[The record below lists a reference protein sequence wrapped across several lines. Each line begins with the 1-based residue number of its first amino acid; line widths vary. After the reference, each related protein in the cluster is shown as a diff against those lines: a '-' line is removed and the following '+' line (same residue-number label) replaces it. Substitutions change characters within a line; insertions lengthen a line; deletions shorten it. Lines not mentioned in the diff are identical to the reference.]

1 MTTLFNYD
9 PYFDDFDEDKNFM
22 RVLFR
27 PGYAVQARELTQAQT
42 ILANQIEK
50 FGNHIFKSGSPI
62 TGGKISLDDRAYYI
76 QLDTQYNGEDVVL
89 ENWLNKTIIGYN
101 TTKIVRAK
109 VIAIDN
115 TTTNPILVVKYLSGE
130 KFVEADEI
138 KIYGQNI
145 FAQAKALDAV
155 GRSYVAS
162 IQEGI
167 YYFKG
172 QFVKVLPE
180 FLVLETFYRLG
191 YDTST
196 INVLPSY
203 KIGIEF
209 DQEIYDEIDDSS
221 LLDPAQGS
229 FNYQAPGATRS
240 KLITRLSK
248 RTLDSADESAFFEVV
263 RVVDGV
269 KTKEVQYPIYSE
281 IEKTLAR
288 RTYDESGNYTVDPF
302 VLTLEEEYANRANNN
317 YADPNY
323 FSVILDPGKAYVAGH
338 EFQTIAPTKLG
349 VYRGRATA
357 NVSDYDIPTNYSS
370 YVVVENVQGTT
381 NLDITTFPTLDI
393 HCVPKQYIDKSG
405 TTYYNSTKIG
415 TVRVNNMKYHGATS
429 TTLGTS
435 HTHRLNLFEANTT
448 PIIGNL
454 ASSGHSSANVILPTA
469 WCTTLQANSY
479 QGMYF
484 HITDGAGRDLA
495 PIRIE
500 SSGSNFIRLDSSLSF
515 TPAANAFTIESG
527 FSGAESLV
535 IRSGGA
541 LLWGADVNVESRDS
555 TGDAYITEKNKDSLL
570 FPIPFE
576 ALKEG
581 TITNFDFF
589 ANKVYSNKLSDGGGV
604 ITISTVG
611 TDTFAFAGSGGTLGD
626 TAILENIVCLVR
638 SDTSAT
644 NSASGI
650 AGNTILSLANNLFTV
665 VAVDSTTIQVDLN
678 TPAVRCD
685 FIIKTK
691 VNQAEDGTNGAVRT
705 KSLYPANDYFHTRVP
720 YILDDVDA
728 LNVGNTGT
736 VTAITGGY
744 VFPTIGVTHYDFS
757 SVGGSFPL
765 NKLKTPGV
773 PVSLQVADVYE
784 IVKIIDSKT
793 NTGNITMSM
802 LTNPAHD
809 VTDHYELDNGHR
821 KTHYDHA
828 TIRLKRGYSSP
839 TGSSLMIQYKY
850 FNHGSAPSPQNN
862 GLFTVDS
869 YTGST
874 NLTYNQLPKFFNR
887 EDGRIVSARAALD
900 FRPTRDVASTTLT
913 GAVNPDPDSLAELSF
928 EYYLP
933 RIDQV
938 VVKPSQEI
946 SIISGKPAV
955 IPVAPPVGPEDLH
968 LYTMYV
974 PAYTESVKD
983 IRADFKNNKRYT
995 MKDIS
1000 SFDTRI
1006 RGLEYYVSLN
1016 TLEKNAND
1024 SKILDATGLERSKY
1038 GILVD
1043 NFGDNG
1049 VQATYGDAGF
1059 DNRCMVDNGLLKPA
1073 ALMRTVKMLW
1083 NEAASS
1089 GSYRAIGSGDKRS
1102 LMMDYTSLPFA
1113 QQDSA
1118 TKSVGVASALY
1129 GAFRGNMKLFP
1140 EYTAEADTDS
1150 TAKVTLNSMQG
1161 IENPFNFINDAF
1173 RFLSDS
1179 NPGWVNDANNPFAK
1193 VIDSKWFENASET
1206 SDTKVTS
1213 GGIGYDL
1220 KGADFG
1226 NLQTTT
1232 NSVYIKSGAQYTLQQ
1247 IAKPTASTVDVGTYV
1262 TDVSINPYLKPKAIS
1277 FVCNSLR
1284 PDSNYFAFFDGVSV
1298 NNYVVVPNRITTT
1311 ISLSTNGFQPG
1322 EIAVIANNQ
1331 GETATFITNYK
1342 ARSGTYKTV
1351 RIVNADVGRNVSL
1364 VNESGQSLQGKYL
1377 RGVNSDSL
1385 RYIETLEEHKSGV
1398 TRSVG
1403 ATTITLASDA
1413 PSFNIAASANT
1424 NVLYLVR
1431 SIGTDSD
1438 EKAGILENAT
1448 SGATVSGATF
1458 NVIAYDTTT
1467 KIATIQ
1473 QTTSATQRS
1482 LNWTYSLGSNKST
1495 STGDVGGVLYPPKAT
1510 FRTGERVLRITE
1522 SFNNTYD
1529 KDAISFTETSYVS
1542 SGVALKK
1549 TNLIDTVY
1557 NFATSSK
1564 FTGETTSKVLSS
1576 QTTSSVLTST
1586 GYNPPPAAENPT
1598 PAAVV
1603 DQAVVTNVIS
1613 TAVDDPLAQTFYV
1626 DPEKYP
1632 LGLFAESID
1641 LFFSAKDDTL
1651 PVTVQI
1657 RPTVNGAPSA
1667 DFWYQESVSTKYPS
1681 QVNVSS
1687 TPSVDV
1693 ASTATKFTFP
1703 SPVFLKPGLY
1713 AAVILSSSPDY
1724 LMWVAEKGALTTAN
1738 KTVSQNP
1745 YVGTLY
1751 KSQNSMEYVPF
1762 LNEDLMFTLN
1772 RCKFVT
1778 GTSAYFSLDSEKPPK
1793 TYYIDKFRLLETSIK
1808 PASDFPV
1815 ASNYYFVSTPINGAK
1830 ETQYRSL
1837 IPQMK
1842 YDCGLD
1848 SKYTLGSRR
1857 KELVDKGDFTV
1868 KYQISTNTDTI
1879 SPIVSLES
1887 LHLNVWEN
1895 FIDNAEINAEDFNI
1909 ISPGAG
1915 YANSNTIVIN
1925 SSTGEGATVFMSCDG
1940 VKGNVLSMNVS
1951 STGFGYLDDFTIS
1964 YPNAN
1969 TTANVTSN
1977 ASIVLNSEFDSTAGP
1992 CLAKYITKPVVL
2004 ADGFDAGD
2012 IRVYLAVNRPSG
2024 TDVTVFY
2031 KLLSSSDSTAFKDR
2045 RYQKMECFNPTTSI
2059 SVTNSDFF
2067 EFEFRPSLTSDEAK
2081 YTSDSGVTYDTFKTF
2096 SVKIVMT
2103 SSDPSVVPSVKDLR
2117 IIALPAG

>member
-62 TGGKISLDDRAYYI
+62 VGGKISLDDRAYYI
-76 QLDTQYNGEDVVL
+76 QLNTQYSGEDVVL

-109 VIAIDN
+109 VISIDN

-130 KFVEADEI
+130 KFVESDEM
-138 KIYGQNI
+138 KISGQNI
-145 FAQAKALDAV
+145 FAQALATNAV

-162 IQEGI
+162 IQEGV

-191 YDTST
+191 YDTAT

-209 DQEIYDEIDDSS
+209 DQEIYDEIDDAS

-248 RTLDSADESAFFEVV
+248 RTLDSADESAFFEVI

-269 KTKEVQYPIYSE
+269 KTKEVAYPIYSE

-288 RTYDESGNYTVDPF
+288 RTFDESGNYTVDPF

-317 YADPNY
+317 YADPDY

-338 EFQTIAPTKLG
+338 EFQTIAPTKIG

-393 HCVPKQYIDKSG
+393 HCVPKQYIDKQG
-405 TTYYNSTKIG
+405 TAYYNSTKIG
-415 TVRVNNMKYHGATS
+415 TIRVNNMKYNGATT
-429 TTLGTS
+429 TTLGSS
-435 HTHRLNLFEANTT
+435 HTHRLNVFEANTT

-454 ASSGHSSANVILPTA
+454 ASSGNASANVILPAA

-484 HITDGAGRDLA
+484 HITDGAGADLA

-500 SSGSNFIRLDSSLSF
+500 SSGSNFIRLDSSLTF
-515 TPAANAFTIESG
+515 TPSSNAFTIESG

-535 IRSGGA
+535 VRSGGA
-541 LLWGADVNVESRDS
+541 LLWGGDINVESRDS
-555 TGDAYITEKNKDSLL
+555 SGDAYITEKNKDSLL
-570 FPIPFE
+570 FAIPFE

-589 ANKVYSNKLSDGGGV
+589 ANKVYANKLSDGGGV

-611 TDTFAFAGSGGTLGD
+611 TDTFAFAGSGGVLGD

-638 SDTSAT
+638 SDTSST

-650 AGNTILSLANNLFTV
+650 AANTILSLANNLFTV
-665 VAVDSTTIQVDLN
+665 TAVNSTTIQVDLN
-678 TPAVRCD
+678 TAAIRCD

-691 VNQAEDGTNGAVRT
+691 VNNAEDGTNGAVRT
-705 KSLYPANDYFHTRVP
+705 KSLFPTNDYLHERVP

-744 VFPTIGVTHYDFS
+744 VFPSIGVTHYDFS
-757 SVGGSFPL
+757 TIGGSFPL
-765 NKLKTPGV
+765 NNLKTPGV
-773 PVSLQVADVYE
+773 PVSLQVSDVYE
-784 IVKIIDSKT
+784 IVRIVDSKT

-828 TIRLKRGYSSP
+828 TIKLKRGYSSP

-850 FNHGSAPSPQNN
+850 FNHAGAPSPQNN

-874 NLTYNQLPKFFNR
+874 NLTYNQLPRFFNR
-887 EDGRIVSARAALD
+887 EDGKIISSRAALD
-900 FRPTRDVASTTLT
+900 FRPTRDVASTVLT

-933 RIDQV
+933 RIDQI
-938 VVKPSQEI
+938 VVKPSQEL
-946 SIISGKPAV
+946 SIISGKPDV
-955 IPVAPPVGPEDLH
+955 TPIAPPVGPEDLH
-968 LYTMYV
+968 LYTMFV

-1000 SFDTRI
+1000 AFDSRI

-1016 TLEKNAND
+1016 TLERNAND
-1024 SKILDATGLERSKY
+1024 SKVLDATGLERSKY

-1043 NFGDNG
+1043 NFSDNS

-1073 ALMRTVKMLW
+1073 SLMRTVKMIW
-1083 NEAASS
+1083 NPAASS
-1089 GSYRAIGSGDKRS
+1089 GSYRAVGSGDKKS
-1102 LMMDYTSLPFA
+1102 LMMDFTSLAFA

-1118 TKSVGVASALY
+1118 TKTVGVASALY
-1129 GAFRGNMKLFP
+1129 GAFRGNMKLYP
-1140 EYTAEADTDS
+1140 EYTAEADTET
-1150 TAKVTLNSMQG
+1150 TAKTTLNSTQG
-1161 IENPFNFINDAF
+1161 IENAFNFLNNSFRYISDQNPAWDNDK
-1173 RFLSDS
+1173 
-1179 NPGWVNDANNPFAK
+1179 NNPFGK
-1193 VIDSKWFENASET
+1193 VIDSKWYETT
-1206 SDTKVTS
+1206 SDSTSVKVTS
-1213 GGIGYDL
+1213 SGSGYDL
-1220 KGADFG
+1220 KDADFG
-1226 NLQTTT
+1226 TLQTTT
-1232 NSVYIKSGAQYTLQQ
+1232 NSVYIKKGAQYTQQ
-1247 IAKPTASTVDVGTYV
+1247 LLAAPTTSLVDLGNYV
-1262 TDVSINPYLKPKAIS
+1262 TDVSINPYLKPRAIS
-1277 FVCNSLR
+1277 FVGDSLR
-1284 PDSNYFAFFDGVSV
+1284 PDTIYFAFFDGVSV
-1298 NNYVVVPNRITTT
+1298 NNYVVVPNRIKTT
-1311 ISLSTNGFQPG
+1311 IGLATNGFQPG
-1322 EIAVIANNQ
+1322 ELAVIADDQN
-1331 GETATFITNYK
+1331 EAATYLTNYK
-1342 ARSGTYKTV
+1342 ARSGTYKLV
-1351 RIVNADVGRNVSL
+1351 RIINADTGRNVSL
-1364 VNESGQSLQGKYL
+1364 INETGVSLQGKYIK
-1377 RGVNSDSL
+1377 GVNSESI

-1398 TRSVG
+1398 TRAVG
-1403 ATTITLASDA
+1403 ATTITLAADA

-1431 SIGTDSD
+1431 SIGTTAEEQQGTVES
-1438 EKAGILENAT
+1438 AA
-1448 SGATVSGATF
+1448 SGATISGAIF
-1458 NVIAYDTTT
+1458 NVIAYNTST
-1467 KIATIQ
+1467 KVATVQ
-1473 QTTSATQRS
+1473 QTTSSTQRS
-1482 LNWTYSLGSNKST
+1482 LSWSYSLGSNKST

-1529 KDAISFTETSYVS
+1529 KDAISFTETSFVS
-1542 SGVALKK
+1542 SGIALKK
-1549 TNLIDTVY
+1549 TNLLNTVY
-1557 NFATSSK
+1557 NFGVSTK

-1576 QTTSSVLTST
+1576 STTSSVLTST
-1586 GYNPPPAAENPT
+1586 GYNPPPAAESKT

-1603 DQAVVTNVIS
+1603 DQAVVTNVVS
-1613 TAVDDPLAQTFYV
+1613 VPYEDPLAQTFYV

-1657 RPTVNGAPSA
+1657 RPTVNGAPSSN
-1667 DFWYQESVSTKYPS
+1667 FWYQESVTTKKPEE
-1681 QVNVSS
+1681 VNVSS
-1687 TPSVDV
+1687 SPSVDV
-1693 ASTATKFTFP
+1693 TSTATKFTFP
-1703 SPVFLKPGLY
+1703 SPVFLSPGLY
-1713 AAVILSSSPDY
+1713 AVVILSNSPDY
-1724 LMWVAEKGALTTAN
+1724 LMWVAEKGALTTTN
-1738 KTVSQNP
+1738 KTVSTNP

-1772 RCKFVT
+1772 RCKFTT
-1778 GTSAYFSLDSEKPPK
+1778 GTSAYFSLESEKPPK
-1793 TYYIDKFRLLETSIK
+1793 TYYVDKFRLLETSIK
-1808 PASDFPV
+1808 PTSDFPV
-1815 ASNYYFVSTPINGAK
+1815 ASNYYFVSTPVDGAK

-1837 IPQMK
+1837 IPQIK

-1848 SKYTLGSRR
+1848 NKYALGSRR

-1868 KYQISTNTDTI
+1868 KYQISTSTDTI

-1887 LHLNVWEN
+1887 LHLNVFEN
-1895 FIDNAEINAEDFNI
+1895 FIDNAEIDSEDFNI

-1940 VKGNVLSMNVS
+1940 VKGNVLSINVS
-1951 STGFGYLDDFTIS
+1951 SSGFGYLDDFTIS
-1964 YPNAN
+1964 FPNAN

-1977 ASIVLNSEFDSTAGP
+1977 ATIVLNSEYDSSVGP

-2012 IRVYLAVNRPSG
+2012 LRVYMAVNKPSG
-2024 TDVTVFY
+2024 TDVIVFY
-2031 KLLSSSDSTAFKDR
+2031 KLLSSSDSTPFGDR
-2045 RYQKMECFNPTTSI
+2045 RYQKMECFNPTTSV
-2059 SVTNSDFF
+2059 SVNESDFF
-2067 EFEFRPSLTSDEAK
+2067 EFEFRPSLTLDSAT
-2081 YTSDSGVTYDTFKTF
+2081 YTSDNGVTYDTFKTF
-2096 SVKIVMT
+2096 AIKIVMI
-2103 SSDPSVVPSVKDLR
+2103 SSDPAVVPSVKDLR

>member
-62 TGGKISLDDRAYYI
+62 IGGKISLDDRAYYI
-76 QLDTQYNGEDVVL
+76 VLNTQYNGEDIVL
-89 ENWLNKTIIGYN
+89 ENFLNKTIVGYN

-130 KFVEADEI
+130 KFVESDEI
-138 KIYGQNI
+138 KIFGQNI
-145 FAQAKALDAV
+145 FAQAQPTNAV

-162 IQEGI
+162 IQEGV

-180 FLVLETFYRLG
+180 FLVLETFHRLG
-191 YDTST
+191 YDTAT

-240 KLITRLSK
+240 KIITRLSK
-248 RTLDSADESAFFEVV
+248 RTLDSADESAFFEVI
-263 RVVDGV
+263 RVVDGI
-269 KTKEVQYPIYSE
+269 KTKEVAYPIYSE

-302 VLTLEEEYANRANNN
+302 VLTMEEDYANRANNN

-338 EFQTIAPTKLG
+338 EFQTIAPTKIG

-393 HCVPKQYIDKSG
+393 HCVPKQYIDKQG
-405 TTYYNSTKIG
+405 TAYYNSTKIG
-415 TVRVNNMKYHGATS
+415 TVRVNNMKYNGATA

-435 HTHRLNLFEANTT
+435 HTHRLNVFEANTT

-454 ASSGHSSANVILPTA
+454 ASSGHTSANVILPAA

-484 HITDGAGRDLA
+484 QISDGAGSALA

-500 SSGSNFIRLDSSLSF
+500 SSGSNWIKLDSALTF
-515 TPAANAFTIESG
+515 TPSSNAFTIESG
-527 FSGAESLV
+527 FAGAESLV

-541 LLWGADVNVESRDS
+541 LLWGGDINVESRDTS
-555 TGDAYITEKNKDSLL
+555 GDAYITEKNKDSLL
-570 FPIPFE
+570 FPVPFE

-611 TDTFAFAGSGGTLGD
+611 TDTFAFAGSGGVLGD

-644 NSASGI
+644 NTASGI
-650 AGNTILSLANNLFTV
+650 AANNILSLANNLFTV
-665 VAVDSTTIQVDLN
+665 TAVDNTTIQVDLN
-678 TPAVRCD
+678 TAAVRCD

-691 VNQAEDGTNGAVRT
+691 VNQAEDGTNGAIRT
-705 KSLYPANDYFHTRVP
+705 KSLFPTNDYLHERVP

-728 LNVGNTGT
+728 LNVANTGT
-736 VTAITGGY
+736 VTPVTGGY
-744 VFPTIGVTHYDFS
+744 VFPDIGVTHYDFS
-757 SVGGSFPL
+757 TNGGSFPL

-802 LTNPAHD
+802 LTDPSHD

-828 TIRLKRGYSSP
+828 SIRLKRGYSSP

-850 FNHGSAPSPQNN
+850 FNHGNAPSPQNK

-869 YTGST
+869 YTNST
-874 NLTYNQLPKFFNR
+874 NLSYNQLPKFFNR
-887 EDGRIVSARAALD
+887 EDGRIISSRAALD

-933 RIDQV
+933 RIDQI

-955 IPVAPPVGPEDLH
+955 IPIAPPVGPEDLH

-1000 SFDTRI
+1000 AFDTRI
-1006 RGLEYYVSLN
+1006 KGLEYYVSLN

-1024 SKILDATGLERSKY
+1024 SKILDASGLERSKY

-1043 NFGDNG
+1043 NFSDNAI
-1049 VQATYGDAGF
+1049 QATYGDAGF

-1073 ALMRTVKMLW
+1073 ALMRTVKMIW
-1083 NEAASS
+1083 NQAASS
-1089 GSYRAIGSGDKRS
+1089 GSYRAAGSGDKRS
-1102 LMMDYTSLPFA
+1102 LMMDYTSIPFA

-1118 TKSVGVASALY
+1118 TKAVGVASALY
-1129 GAFRGNMKLFP
+1129 GTFKGNMRLFP
-1140 EYTAEADTDS
+1140 EYTAEADTES
-1150 TAKVTLNSMQG
+1150 TAKVTLNSLQG

-1173 RFLSDS
+1173 RYISDS
-1179 NPGWVNDANNPFAK
+1179 NPSWVNDANNPFAK
-1193 VIDSKWFENASET
+1193 VIDSKWFESVSAT
-1206 SDTKVTS
+1206 SDVRVTS
-1213 GGIGYDL
+1213 NGVGYDL
-1220 KGADFG
+1220 SGADFG
-1226 NLQTTT
+1226 TLSTTT
-1232 NSVYIKSGAQYTLQQ
+1232 NSVFIKSGAQYTQQ
-1247 IAKPTASTVDVGTYV
+1247 LLSAPSASTVDLGSYV
-1262 TDVSINPYLKPKAIS
+1262 TDVSINPYLKSRAIS
-1277 FVCNSLR
+1277 FVSNSLR
-1284 PDSNYFAFFDGVSV
+1284 PDTRYYTFFDGVSV

-1311 ISLSTNGFQPG
+1311 TNSGLQSG
-1322 EIAVIANNQ
+1322 EIAVIANSQN
-1331 GETATFITNYK
+1331 EAITFLANYK

-1351 RIVNADVGRNVSL
+1351 RIINTDTGKNVSL
-1364 VNESGQSLQGKYL
+1364 VNESGMSLQGKYI
-1377 RGVNSDSL
+1377 RGVNSDSAQF
-1385 RYIETLEEHKSGV
+1385 IQTLEEHKSGV
-1398 TRSVG
+1398 TRAVG

-1413 PSFNIAASANT
+1413 PSFNIAASSNT

-1431 SIGTDSD
+1431 SIGTTIQ
-1438 EKAGILENAT
+1438 EQQEILESAS
-1448 SGATVSGATF
+1448 SGATISGATF

-1467 KIATIQ
+1467 KVATIQ
-1473 QTTSATQRS
+1473 QTTTATQRS
-1482 LNWTYSLGSNKST
+1482 LSWTYSLGFNKSN
-1495 STGDVGGVLYPPKAT
+1495 SSGDVGGVLYPPKAT
-1510 FRTGERVLRITE
+1510 FRTGERILRITE

-1529 KDAISFTETSYVS
+1529 KDAISYSESSFVS
-1542 SGVALKK
+1542 SGVTLKK

-1557 NFATSSK
+1557 NFGTATSVA
-1564 FTGETTSKVLSS
+1564 GNITSRTLAS
-1576 QTTSSVLTST
+1576 QTTSTALTST
-1586 GYNPPPAAENPT
+1586 GFNPPPQVENPT
-1598 PAAVV
+1598 PPPVIDEPIV
-1603 DQAVVTNVIS
+1603 ENIIS
-1613 TAVDDPLAQTFYV
+1613 TPIEDPLAQTFYV

-1632 LGLFAESID
+1632 LGLFAESVD
-1641 LFFSAKDDTL
+1641 LFFNSKDDTL

-1657 RPTVNGAPSA
+1657 RPTVNAAPSA
-1667 DFWYQESVSTKYPS
+1667 DFWYQESVTTKYPNE
-1681 QVNVSS
+1681 VNVSS
-1687 TPSVDV
+1687 SPSLDV
-1693 ASTATKFTFP
+1693 TSTATKFTFS

-1713 AAVILSSSPDY
+1713 AVVVLTNSPDY
-1724 LMWVAEKGALTTAN
+1724 QLWVAEKGALTTNN
-1738 KTVSQNP
+1738 KTVSNNP

-1751 KSQNSMEYVPF
+1751 KSQNAMEYVPF
-1762 LNEDLMFTLN
+1762 LNEDLMFSLN

-1793 TYYIDKFRLLETSIK
+1793 KYYIDKFRLLETSIK
-1808 PASDFPV
+1808 PVSDFPV
-1815 ASNYYFVSTPINGAK
+1815 ASNYYFVSTPIDSAK

-1868 KYQISTNTDTI
+1868 KYQISTNTDAI

-1887 LHLNVWEN
+1887 LYLNCWEN
-1895 FIDNAEINAEDFNI
+1895 FIDNAEINNEDFNI

-1915 YANSNTIVIN
+1915 YANSNTIIIN

-1940 VKGNVLSMNVS
+1940 VRGNVLSMNVAS
-1951 STGFGYLDDFTIS
+1951 SGFGYLDDFTIS

-2012 IRVYLAVNRPSG
+2012 LRVYMAVNKPSG
-2024 TDVTVFY
+2024 TEVTVFY
-2031 KLLSSSDSTAFKDR
+2031 KILSSSDSTIFKDR
-2045 RYQKMECFNPTTSI
+2045 RYQKMECFNPTTAV
-2059 SVTNSDFF
+2059 SVTDSDFF
-2067 EFEFRPSLTSDEAK
+2067 EFEFRPSLTADQAT
-2081 YTSDSGVTYDTFKTF
+2081 YTSDNGVTYDNFKTF
-2096 SVKIVMT
+2096 AIKIVMT
-2103 SSDPSVVPSVKDLR
+2103 SLDPSVVPSVKDLR

>member
-62 TGGKISLDDRAYYI
+62 IGGKISLDDRAYYI
-76 QLDTQYNGEDVVL
+76 QLDAQYNGEDIIL

-109 VIAIDN
+109 VIAIDD
-115 TTTNPILVVKYLSGE
+115 TTTNPILIVKYLSGE

-145 FAQAKALDAV
+145 FAQAKELSAV
-155 GRSYVAS
+155 GRSFVAS
-162 IQEGI
+162 IQEGV

-191 YDTST
+191 YDTT
-196 INVLPSY
+196 TVNVLPSY

-209 DQEIYDEIDDSS
+209 DQEIYDEIDDAS

-263 RVVDGV
+263 RIVDGV
-269 KTKEVQYPIYSE
+269 KTKELEYPIYSE

-302 VLTLEEEYANRANNN
+302 VLTLEEDYTNRANNN
-317 YADPNY
+317 QIDTNY
-323 FSVILDPGKAYVAGH
+323 FSVILDPGKAYVSGH
-338 EFQTIAPTKLG
+338 EFQTIAPTKIG

-357 NVSDYDIPTNYSS
+357 NVADYDIPTNYSS

-405 TTYYNSTKIG
+405 TAYYNSTKIG
-415 TVRVNNMKYHGATS
+415 TVRVNNMKYNGATA

-435 HTHRLNLFEANTT
+435 HTHRLNVFDANTT
-448 PIIGNL
+448 PIVGNL
-454 ASSGHSSANVILPTA
+454 ASSGHTSANVKLPTA

-484 HITDGAGRDLA
+484 HITDGAGVDLA
-495 PIRIE
+495 PLKIE
-500 SSGSNFIRLDSSLSF
+500 SSGPNWIKLESSLSF

-527 FSGAESLV
+527 FAGAESLV
-535 IRSGGA
+535 IRSDGA
-541 LLWGADVNVESRDS
+541 LLWGADVNAESRD
-555 TGDAYITEKNKDSLL
+555 TAGYAYITEKNKDSLL

-589 ANKVYSNKLSDGGGV
+589 ANKVYSNKVSDGGGL

-611 TDTFAFAGSGGTLGD
+611 TDTFAFAGSGGVIGD

-644 NSASGI
+644 NTASGI
-650 AGNTILSLANNLFTV
+650 AANTILSLANNLFTV
-665 VAVDSTTIQVDLN
+665 TAIDSATIQVDLN
-678 TPAVRCD
+678 TAAVRCD

-691 VNQAEDGTNGAVRT
+691 INQAEDGTNGAIRT
-705 KSLYPANDYFHTRVP
+705 KSLFPANDYLHERVP

-728 LNVGNTGT
+728 LNVANTGT

-744 VFPTIGVTHYDFS
+744 VFPSIGVTHYDYS
-757 SVGGSFPL
+757 TVGGSFPL

-802 LTNPAHD
+802 LTDPAHD

-828 TIRLKRGYSSP
+828 SIRLKRGYSSP

-887 EDGRIVSARAALD
+887 EDGKIISSRAALD

-933 RIDQV
+933 RIDQI

-955 IPVAPPVGPEDLH
+955 SPIAPPVGPEDLH

-983 IRADFKNNKRYT
+983 IRADFKNNRRYT

-1000 SFDTRI
+1000 AFDTRI

-1016 TLEKNAND
+1016 SLEKNAND

-1043 NFGDNG
+1043 NFSSND

-1059 DNRCMVDNGLLKPA
+1059 DNRCLVENGLLKPA

-1083 NEAASS
+1083 NESAST
-1089 GSYRAIGSGDKRS
+1089 GSYRAVGNGDKKS
-1102 LMMDYTSLPFA
+1102 LMMDYTSSAFA
-1113 QQDSA
+1113 QQDAA

-1129 GAFRGNMKLFP
+1129 GTFKGNMRLFP

-1150 TAKVTLNSMQG
+1150 TAKVTLNSQQG
-1161 IENPFNFINDAF
+1161 IENVFNFINDSY
-1173 RFLSDS
+1173 RYVSDL
-1179 NPGWVNDANNPFAK
+1179 NPTWVNDANNPFAK
-1193 VIDSKWFENASET
+1193 VVDSKWFESTSET
-1206 SDTKVTS
+1206 TS
-1213 GGIGYDL
+1213 TTVSGNGFNL
-1220 KGADFG
+1220 NGADFG
-1226 NLQTTT
+1226 TLTTT
-1232 NSVYIKSGAQYTLQQ
+1232 TDSTYISTGAQLYQKQ
-1247 IAKPTASTVDVGTYV
+1247 ILAPTSSTVDAGTYI
-1262 TDVSINPYLKPKAIS
+1262 TDISINPYLKPRAIS
-1277 FVCNSLR
+1277 FVANSLR
-1284 PDSNYFAFFDGVSV
+1284 PNTKYYAFFDGVAV
-1298 NNYVVVPNRITTT
+1298 KNYVVVPNRITTT

-1331 GETATFITNYK
+1331 IEAATFLTNYK
-1342 ARSGTYKTV
+1342 ARSGVYKTV
-1351 RIVNADVGRNVSL
+1351 RIITADTGRNVSL
-1364 VNESGQSLQGKYL
+1364 VNETGLSLQGKYIK
-1377 RGVNSDSL
+1377 GVNSDSI
-1385 RYIETLEEHKSGV
+1385 RYIETLVEHKSGT
-1398 TRSVG
+1398 TRAVG
-1403 ATTITLASDA
+1403 ANTITLSSDA
-1413 PSFNIAASANT
+1413 PAFNIAASANT
-1424 NVLYLVR
+1424 NTLYLVR
-1431 SIGTDSD
+1431 SIGTETEEKEGIVESVNSD
-1438 EKAGILENAT
+1438 RRII
-1448 SGATVSGATF
+1448 GATF
-1458 NVIAYDTTT
+1458 TVIAYDTTT
-1467 KIATIQ
+1467 KVATVAE
-1473 QTTSATQRS
+1473 TTTASQRS
-1482 LNWTYSLGSNKST
+1482 LNWVYSLGTNDSNS
-1495 STGDVGGVLYPPKAT
+1495 SGDVGGVFYPPKAT
-1510 FRTGERVLRITE
+1510 FRTGERKLCLTE

-1529 KDAISFTETSYVS
+1529 KDAISLAETSFVS
-1542 SGVALKK
+1542 SGVTLKK
-1549 TNLIDTVY
+1549 TNLIETVY
-1557 NFATSSK
+1557 NYGVKSVLVGETKSPILTKQTSSSII
-1564 FTGETTSKVLSS
+1564 TDTWS
-1576 QTTSSVLTST
+1576 
-1586 GYNPPPAAENPT
+1586 NPPPQIENPT
-1598 PAAVV
+1598 PPPVVDEPAVV
-1603 DQAVVTNVIS
+1603 NTVTVMDI
-1613 TAVDDPLAQTFYV
+1613 DPLAQTFYV

-1641 LFFSAKDDTL
+1641 LFFNSKDDEL

-1657 RPTVNGAPSA
+1657 RPTVNGAPSS
-1667 DFWYQESVSTKYPS
+1667 DFWFQESVTTKYPS
-1681 QVNVSS
+1681 EVNVSS

-1713 AAVILSSSPDY
+1713 AVVILTSSPDY
-1724 LMWVAEKGALTTAN
+1724 QCWVAEKGALTTTN

-1772 RCKFVT
+1772 RCKFIT

-1793 TYYIDKFRLLETSIK
+1793 TYYVDKFRLLETSIK

-1815 ASNYYFVSTPINGAK
+1815 ASNYYFVSTPVGSAK

-1837 IPQMK
+1837 VPQMK

-1857 KELVDKGDFTV
+1857 KELVDKGDFTI
-1868 KYQISTNTDTI
+1868 KYQISTSTDTI

-1925 SSTGEGATVFMSCDG
+1925 SSTGEGATVYMSCDG

-1964 YPNAN
+1964 YDNTS

-1977 ASIVLNSEFDSTAGP
+1977 ASIVLNSEFDSSAGP

-2012 IRVYLAVNRPSG
+2012 LRVFMAVNKPAG

-2031 KLLSSSDSTAFKDR
+2031 KLLSSSDSTNFKDR

-2059 SVTNSDFF
+2059 SVTDNDFF
-2067 EFEFRPSLTSDEAK
+2067 EFEFRPSLTSDQAT
-2081 YTSDSGVTYDTFKTF
+2081 YTSDAGVTYDTFKTF
-2096 SVKIVMT
+2096 AVKIVMT
-2103 SSDPSVVPSVKDLR
+2103 SSDPSVVPAVKDLR

>member
-76 QLDTQYNGEDVVL
+76 QLNSQYNSEDVVL
-89 ENWLNKTIIGYN
+89 ENWLNKTIVGYN

-109 VIAIDN
+109 VIAIDD
-115 TTTNPILVVKYLSGE
+115 TTTNPILIVKYLSGE

-145 FAQAKALDAV
+145 FAQAKTLDAV

-162 IQEGI
+162 IQEGV

-180 FLVLETFYRLG
+180 FLVLETFHRLG

-248 RTLDSADESAFFEVV
+248 RTLDSADESAFFEVI

-269 KTKEVQYPIYSE
+269 KTKEISYPIYSE

-338 EFQTIAPTKLG
+338 EFQTIAPTKMG

-370 YVVVENVQGTT
+370 YVIVENVQGTT

-415 TVRVNNMKYHGATS
+415 TVRINNMKYNGATA

-435 HTHRLNLFEANTT
+435 HTHKLNVFEANTT
-448 PIIGNL
+448 PIVGNL
-454 ASSGHSSANVILPTA
+454 AASGHSSANVILPTA

-484 HITDGAGRDLA
+484 HISDGAGAALA
-495 PIRIE
+495 PIRIH
-500 SSGSNFIRLDSSLSF
+500 SSGSNFIRLDSALSF

-535 IRSGGA
+535 VRSGGA
-541 LLWGADVNVESRDS
+541 LLWGGDINSESKDS
-555 TGDAYITEKNKDSLL
+555 SGDAYIAEKNRDSLL
-570 FPIPFE
+570 FAVPFE

-589 ANKVYSNKLSDGGGV
+589 ANKVYTNKISDGGGV

-611 TDTFAFAGSGGTLGD
+611 TDTFAFAGSGGTIGD

-638 SDTSAT
+638 SDTSAS
-644 NSASGI
+644 NAASGI
-650 AGNTILSLANNLFTV
+650 AANTILSLANNLFTV
-665 VAVDSTTIQVDLN
+665 TAVDSTTIQVDLN
-678 TPAVRCD
+678 TAAVRCD

-691 VNQAEDGTNGAVRT
+691 VNQAEDGTNGAIRT
-705 KSLYPANDYFHTRVP
+705 KSLFPTNDYLHTRVP

-744 VFPTIGVTHYDFS
+744 VFPSIGVTHYDFS
-757 SVGGSFPL
+757 TNGGSFPL

-828 TIRLKRGYSSP
+828 SIRLKRGYSSP

-850 FNHGSAPSPQNN
+850 FSHGSAPSPQNN

-887 EDGRIVSARAALD
+887 EDGKIISSRAALD
-900 FRPTRDVASTTLT
+900 FRPTRDVASTVLS

-933 RIDQV
+933 RIDQI
-938 VVKPSQEI
+938 VVKPSQEL

-955 IPVAPPVGPEDLH
+955 MPVAPPVGPEDLH

-995 MKDIS
+995 MRDIS
-1000 SFDTRI
+1000 AFDSRI

-1016 TLEKNAND
+1016 TLERNAND
-1024 SKILDATGLERSKY
+1024 SKILDASGLERSKY

-1043 NFGDNG
+1043 NFSDNTI
-1049 VQATYGDAGF
+1049 QATYGDAGF

-1073 ALMRTVKMLW
+1073 ALMRTVKMIW
-1083 NEAASS
+1083 NESASS
-1089 GSYRAIGSGDKRS
+1089 GSYRAIGSGDKKS
-1102 LMMDYTSLPFA
+1102 LMMDYTSTSFA

-1118 TKSVGVASALY
+1118 TKAVGVASALY
-1129 GAFRGNMKLFP
+1129 GSFKGNMQLFP
-1140 EYTAEADTDS
+1140 EYTAEADTES
-1150 TAKVTLNSMQG
+1150 TAKVTLNSLQG
-1161 IENPFNFINDAF
+1161 IENTFNFLNDSF
-1173 RFLSDS
+1173 RYISDQ
-1179 NPGWVNDANNPFAK
+1179 NPGWINDANNPFAK
-1193 VIDSKWFENASET
+1193 VVEEKWFESVSAT
-1206 SDTKVTS
+1206 SDVKVTS
-1213 GGIGYDL
+1213 GGVGYDL
-1220 KGADFG
+1220 NGADFG
-1226 NLQTTT
+1226 TLSTTT
-1232 NSVYIKSGAQYTLQQ
+1232 NSVFIKSGAQFTQQ
-1247 IAKPTASTVDVGTYV
+1247 LLAKPTSSTVDLGSYV
-1262 TDVSINPYLKPKAIS
+1262 TDVSINPYLKPRAIS
-1277 FVCNSLR
+1277 FVSNSLR
-1284 PDSNYFAFFDGVSV
+1284 PDTKYYAFFDDVSV
-1298 NNYVVVPNRITTT
+1298 DRYVIVPNRITTT
-1311 ISLSTNGFQPG
+1311 ISISTNGFQPG

-1331 GETATFITNYK
+1331 NEAATFITNYK

-1351 RIVNADVGRNVSL
+1351 RIINADTGRNVSL
-1364 VNESGQSLQGKYL
+1364 VNESGLSLQGKYIK
-1377 RGVNSDSL
+1377 GVNSDSL

-1403 ATTITLASDA
+1403 STTITLGPDA
-1413 PSFNIAASANT
+1413 PSFNIAAFANT

-1431 SIGTDSD
+1431 SIGSIT
-1438 EKAGILENAT
+1438 EEQQGIVEST
-1448 SGATVSGATF
+1448 TTGATVSGATF

-1467 KIATIQ
+1467 KLATVQ
-1473 QTTSATQRS
+1473 QTTTATQRS
-1482 LNWTYSLGSNKST
+1482 LNWSYSLGSNKSN
-1495 STGDVGGVLYPPKAT
+1495 SSGDAGGVLYPPRAT
-1510 FRTGERVLRITE
+1510 FRTGERILRITE

-1529 KDAISFTETSYVS
+1529 KDAISFTETSFVS
-1542 SGVALKK
+1542 SGVSMKK

-1557 NFATSSK
+1557 NFGTSSTV
-1564 FTGETTSKVLSS
+1564 TGNITSRTLKS
-1576 QTTSSVLTST
+1576 QTTSTALTNT
-1586 GYNPPPAAENPT
+1586 GNNPPPQAENPT

-1603 DQAVVTNVIS
+1603 DAAVVVNEVS
-1613 TAVDDPLAQTFYV
+1613 SYDVDPLAQTFYV

-1641 LFFSAKDDTL
+1641 LFFNSKDDTL

-1657 RPTVNGAPSA
+1657 RPTVNAAPSA
-1667 DFWYQESVSTKYPS
+1667 DFWYQESVITKYPN
-1681 QVNVSS
+1681 QINISS
-1687 TPSVDV
+1687 TPSIDV

-1713 AAVILSSSPDY
+1713 AAVILTNSPDY
-1724 LMWVAEKGALTTAN
+1724 QLWVAEKGALTTTN

-1778 GTSAYFSLDSEKPPK
+1778 NTSAYFSLDSEKPPK

-1808 PASDFPV
+1808 PTSDFPV
-1815 ASNYYFVSTPINGAK
+1815 ASNYYFISTPIGGAK

-1842 YDCGLD
+1842 YDCALD

-1868 KYQISTNTDTI
+1868 KYQIATNTDTI

-1887 LHLNVWEN
+1887 LYLNVWEN
-1895 FIDNAEINAEDFNI
+1895 FIDNAEINNEDFNI
-1909 ISPGAG
+1909 INPGSG
-1915 YANSNTIVIN
+1915 YANSNTIIIN

-1940 VKGNVLSMNVS
+1940 VKGNVLSMNVA
-1951 STGFGYLDDFTIS
+1951 STGFGYLDNFTIS

-1977 ASIVLNSEFDSTAGP
+1977 ASIVLNSEYDSSAGP

-2012 IRVYLAVNRPSG
+2012 LRVYMSVNKPSG
-2024 TDVTVFY
+2024 TEVTVFY
-2031 KLLSSSDSTAFKDR
+2031 KILSSSDSTVFKDV
-2045 RYQKMECFNPTTSI
+2045 RYQKMECFNPTTSVSI
-2059 SVTNSDFF
+2059 TDSDFF
-2067 EFEFRPSLTSDEAK
+2067 EFEFRPSLTVDQAT
-2081 YTSDSGVTYDTFKTF
+2081 YTSDKGVTYDNFKTF
-2096 SVKIVMT
+2096 AVKIVMT
-2103 SSDPSVVPSVKDLR
+2103 SSDPAVVPSVKDLR

>member
-62 TGGKISLDDRAYYI
+62 VGGKISLDDRAYYI
-76 QLDTQYNGEDVVL
+76 QLNTQYSGEDIVL
-89 ENWLNKTIIGYN
+89 ENFLNKTIISYN

-109 VIAIDN
+109 VISIDN

-130 KFVEADEI
+130 KFVESDEI
-138 KIYGQNI
+138 KISGQNI
-145 FAQAKALDAV
+145 FAQAAATNAV

-162 IQEGI
+162 IQEGV

-172 QFVKVLPE
+172 QFVKILPE

-248 RTLDSADESAFFEVV
+248 RTLDSSDESAFFEVI
-263 RVVDGV
+263 RVVEGI
-269 KTKEVQYPIYSE
+269 KTKEVAYPIYSE

-302 VLTLEEEYANRANNN
+302 VLTLEEDYANRANNN
-317 YADPNY
+317 YVDPNY
-323 FSVILDPGKAYVAGH
+323 FSVILDQGKAYVAGH
-338 EFQTIAPTKLG
+338 EFQTIAPTKIG
-349 VYRGRATA
+349 VYRGRATS
-357 NVSDYDIPTNYSS
+357 NVADYDIPTNYSS
-370 YVVVENVQGTT
+370 YVVVENIQGIT

-393 HCVPKQYIDKSG
+393 HCVPKQYIDKQG
-405 TTYYNSTKIG
+405 TAYYNSTKIG
-415 TVRVNNMKYHGATS
+415 TIRVNNLKYNGATT
-429 TTLGTS
+429 TTLGSS
-435 HTHRLNLFEANTT
+435 HTHRLNVFEANTT

-454 ASSGHSSANVILPTA
+454 ASSGNASANVILPAA

-484 HITDGAGRDLA
+484 HITDGAGAALA

-500 SSGSNFIRLDSSLSF
+500 SSGSNFIRLDSALTF
-515 TPAANAFTIESG
+515 TPSANAFTIESG

-535 IRSGGA
+535 VRSGGA
-541 LLWGADVNVESRDS
+541 LLWGGDISAESRDS
-555 TGDAYITEKNKDSLL
+555 SGDAYITEKNRDSLL
-570 FPIPFE
+570 FAIPFE

-589 ANKVYSNKLSDGGGV
+589 ANKVYSNKVSDGGGV
-604 ITISTVG
+604 ITLSTVG
-611 TDTFAFAGSGGTLGD
+611 TDTFAFAGSAGTIGD

-638 SDTSAT
+638 SDTSTT
-644 NSASGI
+644 NAASGI
-650 AGNTILSLANNLFTV
+650 AANTILSLANNLFTV
-665 VAVDSTTIQVDLN
+665 TAVNSTTIQVDLN
-678 TPAVRCD
+678 TAAVRCD
-685 FIIKTK
+685 FIVKTK
-691 VNQAEDGTNGAVRT
+691 VNQAEDGTNGAIRT
-705 KSLYPANDYFHTRVP
+705 KTLFPTNDYLHTRVP
-720 YILDDVDA
+720 YVLDDVDA
-728 LNVGNTGT
+728 LNAGNTGT
-736 VTAITGGY
+736 VTAVTGGY
-744 VFPTIGVTHYDFS
+744 VFPDIGVTHYDTS
-757 SVGGSFPL
+757 SIGGSFPL

-773 PVSLQVADVYE
+773 PVSLQVSDVYE
-784 IVKIIDSKT
+784 IVRITDSKT

-802 LTNPAHD
+802 LTDPAHD
-809 VTDHYELDNGHR
+809 VTDRYELDNGHR

-828 TIRLKRGYSSP
+828 TIKLKRGYSSP

-850 FNHGSAPSPQNN
+850 FNHASAPSPQNN

-869 YTGST
+869 YTGLT

-887 EDGRIVSARAALD
+887 EDGKIISSRAALD

-933 RIDQV
+933 RIDQI

-946 SIISGKPAV
+946 SIISGTPDV
-955 IPVAPPVGPEDLH
+955 LPIAPPVGPDDLH
-968 LYTMYV
+968 LYTMFV
-974 PAYTESVKD
+974 PAYTESVKE

-1000 SFDTRI
+1000 AFDSRI
-1006 RGLEYYVSLN
+1006 RGLEYYVALN
-1016 TLEKNAND
+1016 TLERTAND

-1043 NFGDNG
+1043 NFIDNS

-1059 DNRCMVDNGLLKPA
+1059 DNRCLVDTGLLKPA
-1073 ALMRTVKMLW
+1073 SLMRTLKLVW
-1083 NEAASS
+1083 NQSASS
-1089 GSYRAIGSGDKRS
+1089 GSYRAIGSGDKKS
-1102 LMMDYTSLPFA
+1102 LMMDYTSSSFA

-1118 TKSVGVASALY
+1118 TKTVGVASALF

-1140 EYTAEADTDS
+1140 EYTAEADTES
-1150 TAKVTLNSMQG
+1150 TAKVTLNSLQG
-1161 IENPFNFINDAF
+1161 IENPFNFLNDSF
-1173 RFLSDS
+1173 KYISDQ
-1179 NPGWVNDANNPFAK
+1179 NPTWDNDSNNPFGK
-1193 VIDSKWFENASET
+1193 TIDSKWYET
-1206 SDTKVTS
+1206 VSDTTSVRVTS
-1213 GGIGYDL
+1213 GGVGYDL
-1220 KGADFG
+1220 GSFDFG
-1226 NLQTTT
+1226 TLSTTT
-1232 NSVYIKSGAQYTLQQ
+1232 NDVYIKKGAQYTQQ
-1247 IAKPTASTVDVGTYV
+1247 LLAAPTASTVDLGNYV
-1262 TDVSINPYLKPKAIS
+1262 TDVSINPYLKSRAIS
-1277 FVCNSLR
+1277 FVGNSLR
-1284 PDSNYFAFFDGVSV
+1284 PDTKYYAFFDGVSV

-1311 ISLSTNGFQPG
+1311 VGTATNGFEPG
-1322 EIAVIANNQ
+1322 EIAVIGVDQNEVN
-1331 GETATFITNYK
+1331 TYLTNYK
-1342 ARSGTYKTV
+1342 ARSGTYKVV
-1351 RIVNADVGRNVSL
+1351 RIINADTARNVSL
-1364 VNESGQSLQGKYL
+1364 VNETGLSLQGKYIK
-1377 RGVNSDSL
+1377 GVNSESV

-1398 TRSVG
+1398 TRAVG
-1403 ATTITLASDA
+1403 STTITLATDA

-1431 SIGTDSD
+1431 SIGTTAEEQRGTVEST
-1438 EKAGILENAT
+1438 A
-1448 SGATVSGATF
+1448 SGATVAGATF
-1458 NVIAYDTTT
+1458 NVIAYDTST
-1467 KIATIQ
+1467 KVATIQ
-1473 QTTSATQRS
+1473 QTTTSTQRS
-1482 LNWTYSLGSNKST
+1482 LNWSYSLGSNNST
-1495 STGDVGGVLYPPKAT
+1495 PSGDIGGVLYPPKAT
-1510 FRTGERVLRITE
+1510 FRTGERLLRITE

-1529 KDAISFTETSYVS
+1529 KDAISFTETSFVS
-1542 SGVALKK
+1542 SGVVLKK
-1549 TNLIDTVY
+1549 TNLINTVY
-1557 NFATSSK
+1557 NFPTSTKITGATTSAVLTSS
-1564 FTGETTSKVLSS
+1564 S
-1576 QTTSSVLTST
+1576 TSSVLTDT
-1586 GYNPPPAAENPT
+1586 GNNPPPAPERITPPPVPEPAPT
-1598 PAAVV
+1598 APA
-1603 DQAVVTNVIS
+1603 TEHN
-1613 TAVDDPLAQTFYV
+1613 DPLAQTFYV
-1626 DPEKYP
+1626 DPESYP

-1651 PVTVQI
+1651 PVTVQL
-1657 RPTVNGAPSA
+1657 RPTINGAPST
-1667 DFWYQESVSTKYPS
+1667 DFWYPESVTTKKPE

-1687 TPSVDV
+1687 SPSVDV
-1693 ASTATKFTFP
+1693 TATATKFTFP

-1713 AAVILSSSPDY
+1713 AVVILSNSPDY
-1724 LMWVAEKGALTTAN
+1724 LMWVAEKGALTTTN
-1738 KTVSQNP
+1738 KTVSTNP

-1762 LNEDLMFTLN
+1762 LNEDLMFTIN

-1778 GTSAYFSLDSEKPPK
+1778 DTTAYFSLDSEKPPK
-1793 TYYIDKFRLLETSIK
+1793 TYYVDKFRLLETSIK
-1808 PASDFPV
+1808 PTSDFPV
-1815 ASNYYFVSTPINGAK
+1815 ASNYYFVSTPVNGAK
-1830 ETQYRSL
+1830 ETQYRSFV
-1837 IPQMK
+1837 PQVT
-1842 YDCGLD
+1842 YNFGLD
-1848 SKYTLGSRR
+1848 GKYTLGSRR

-1868 KYQISTNTDTI
+1868 KYQLATNTDTI
-1879 SPIVSLES
+1879 SPVVSLES
-1887 LHLNVWEN
+1887 LHINVWEN
-1895 FIDNAEINAEDFNI
+1895 FIDNAEINSEDFNI

-1915 YANSNTIVIN
+1915 YANSNTITIN
-1925 SSTGEGATVFMSCDG
+1925 SSSGGGATVFMSCDG
-1940 VKGNVLSMNVS
+1940 VKGNVLSINVS
-1951 STGFGYLDDFTIS
+1951 SSGFGYLDDFTIS
-1964 YPNAN
+1964 FPNAN

-1977 ASIVLNSEFDSTAGP
+1977 ATIVLNSEYDSSAGP

-2012 IRVYLAVNRPSG
+2012 MRVYMAVNKPSG

-2031 KLLSSSDSTAFKDR
+2031 KLLSSSDSTPFRDR
-2045 RYQKMECFNPTTSI
+2045 RYQKMECFNPTTSV
-2059 SVTNSDFF
+2059 SVGESDFF
-2067 EFEFRPSLTSDEAK
+2067 EFEFRPSLTLDSAT
-2081 YTSDSGVTYDTFKTF
+2081 YTSDSGVTYNTFKTF
-2096 SVKIVMT
+2096 AVKIVMT
-2103 SSDPSVVPSVKDLR
+2103 SSDPAVVPSVKDLR